1 MVSRIFM
8 HTSIRFLCASFA
20 SALMCVGT
28 VSAQSLEL
36 SDTGTKIDGIA
47 AVVNDG
53 VVLQSEL
60 DDQTIMIVN
69 RLRAENTPLPPMD
82 LLRKQILER
91 LVVTQIQ
98 LQRAERAGI
107 VIPDEMLN
115 RALSDIA
122 RRNDT
127 TLSALPE
134 LLAKD
139 GVEYG
144 SYRKEM
150 REQLTIERLRQIDVI
165 SRIGVTPRE
174 LEDYLEQESGSANRN
189 NRYKV
194 SHIMISMSA
203 ATNPEELEA
212 ATQETWDIYD
222 QLQNGADFSQM
233 AVTYSDAQ
241 TALEGGSMGWR
252 NGDALPTL
260 FAEIVPNMQVDE
272 IAEPIRSPSGFHIIR
287 LDATEGNEPI
297 IEDQTLARHILI
309 KTNEIMDDDIVQ
321 QKLMDIRTEILDDGD
336 FAAIAIAVS
345 EDPGSAVNGGDL
357 GWSGP
362 GMFVPEFE
370 DNMNILEIDEI
381 SEPFKSQFGW
391 HIIQVVDRRV
401 HDTTEDVRRQQA
413 MMAIRDSKVA
423 EETELWVRQIR
434 DEAFVEYR
442 I

>member
-1 MVSRIFM
+1 
-8 HTSIRFLCASFA
+8 
-20 SALMCVGT
+20 MCTGT
-28 VSAQSLEL
+28 VYAQSLEL
-36 SDTGTKIDGIA
+36 SDTGVKIDGIA

-60 DDQTIMIVN
+60 DEQTIMVVN
-69 RLRAENTPLPPMD
+69 RLRQENTPLPPMNI
-82 LLRKQILER
+82 LREQILES

-107 VIPDEMLN
+107 TIPDEMLN
-115 RALSDIA
+115 RALSEIA

-134 LLAKD
+134 LLAND
-139 GVEYG
+139 GVEYS

-150 REQLTIERLRQIDVI
+150 REQMTIERLRQIDVI

-174 LEDYLEQESGSANRN
+174 LEDYLERQSSTANRN
-189 NRYKV
+189 QRYLV

-203 ATNPEELEA
+203 ATNPKELEE
-212 ATQETWDIYD
+212 ATTETWGIYD
-222 QLQNGADFSQM
+222 QLQNGADFSEM

-260 FAEIVPNMQVDE
+260 FADIVPNMQVDQ
-272 IAEPIRSPSGFHIIR
+272 ISEPIRSSSGFHIIR
-287 LDATEGNEPI
+287 LDATEGNEAI
-297 IEDQTLARHILI
+297 IEDQTLARHILM
-309 KTNEIMDDDIVQ
+309 KTNEIMDDDIVR
-321 QKLMDIRTEILDDGD
+321 QKLVDIRAEIIEDGD
-336 FAAIAIAVS
+336 FEAIAIAVS
-345 EDPGSAVNGGDL
+345 EDPGSAINGGDL
-357 GWSGP
+357 GWTGP

-370 DNMNILEIDEI
+370 ETMNTLEIGEI
-381 SEPFKSQFGW
+381 SEPFQSPFGW

-401 HDTTEDVRRQQA
+401 HDTTEDVRRQEA
-413 MMAIRDSKVA
+413 MTAIRDSKVA

-434 DEAFVEYR
+434 DEAFVDYR

>member
-1 MVSRIFM
+1 
-8 HTSIRFLCASFA
+8 
-20 SALMCVGT
+20 MCTGT
-28 VSAQSLEL
+28 VYAQSLEL
-36 SDTGTKIDGIA
+36 SDTGVKIDGIA

-60 DDQTIMIVN
+60 DEQTIMIVN
-69 RLRAENTPLPPMD
+69 RLRQENTPLPPMNI
-82 LLRKQILER
+82 LREQILES

-107 VIPDEMLN
+107 TIPDEMLN

-127 TLSALPE
+127 TLSALPG
-134 LLAKD
+134 LLANE
-139 GVEYG
+139 GVEYS

-150 REQLTIERLRQIDVI
+150 REQMTIERLRQIDVI

-174 LEDYLEQESGSANRN
+174 LEDYLERQSSTANRN
-189 NRYKV
+189 QRYLV

-203 ATNPEELEA
+203 ATNPKELEE
-212 ATQETWDIYD
+212 ATTETWGIYD
-222 QLQNGADFSQM
+222 QLQNGADFSEM

-260 FAEIVPNMQVDE
+260 FAEIVPNMQVDQ
-272 IAEPIRSPSGFHIIR
+272 ISEPIRSSSGFHIIR
-287 LDATEGNEPI
+287 LDATEGNEAI
-297 IEDQTLARHILI
+297 IEDQTLARHILM
-309 KTNEIMDDDIVQ
+309 KTNEIMDDDIVR
-321 QKLMDIRTEILDDGD
+321 QKLVDIRVEIIEDGD
-336 FAAIAIAVS
+336 FEAIAIAVS

-357 GWSGP
+357 GWTGP

-370 DNMNILEIDEI
+370 ETMNTMEIGEI
-381 SEPFKSQFGW
+381 SEPFQSPFGW

-401 HDTTEDVRRQQA
+401 HDTTEDVRRQEA
-413 MMAIRDSKVA
+413 MTAIRDSKVA

-434 DEAFVEYR
+434 DEAFVDYR